1 MGNTNLLKAIVTNIK
16 NRVYYKVICKH
27 NKWNSKHKQ
36 QNIFANTRMSRNKMW
51 P

>member
-1 MGNTNLLKAIVTNIK
+1 MGNTNSLKAIVTNIK
-16 NRVYYKVICKH
+16 NRVYKVNCKH

-36 QNIFANTRMSRNKMW
+36 QNTFANTRMQRNKMW